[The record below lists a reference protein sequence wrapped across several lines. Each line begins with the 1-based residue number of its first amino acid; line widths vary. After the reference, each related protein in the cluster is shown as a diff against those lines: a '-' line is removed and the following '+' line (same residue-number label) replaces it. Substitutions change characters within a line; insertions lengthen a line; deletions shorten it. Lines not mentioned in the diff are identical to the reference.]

1 MYSSYISASVVNQS
15 TSDPNMLLC
24 EFRVMFGDAIYGS
37 MELYPVDYWYQYNVD
52 GFGKIH
58 YNEWD
63 TFWFSGTLDGWSV

>member
-15 TSDPNMLLC
+15 TTDKDILFC
-24 EFRVMFGDAIYGS
+24 ELMHVNGS
-37 MELYPVDYWYQYNVD
+37 WSFVTLELYPVDYWYEYNVD
-52 GFGKIH
+52 GFGRTH